1 MISSTILLYSATF
14 SIISENK
21 KGDIFLASN
30 RQKNIPLDSGFE
42 LLENNPSISENYLIP
57 RSMSISKRSSS
68 SIAAP
73 IALALGLQFASGWKS
88 VKDIDNANKK
98 LVKRFTKRVRS
109 KLAISRFMDYPFP
122 EFIIK

>member
-1 MISSTILLYSATF
+1 
-14 SIISENK
+14 
-21 KGDIFLASN
+21 
-30 RQKNIPLDSGFE
+30 
-42 LLENNPSISENYLIP
+42 
-57 RSMSISKRSSS
+57 MSVSKRSPSS
-68 SIAAP
+68 LATP

-122 EFIIK
+122 NSLLNNLFLLNYFNYLKKSFANPLLIDIV

>member
-1 MISSTILLYSATF
+1 
-14 SIISENK
+14 
-21 KGDIFLASN
+21 
-30 RQKNIPLDSGFE
+30 
-42 LLENNPSISENYLIP
+42 
-57 RSMSISKRSSS
+57 MSVSKRSPSS
-68 SIAAP
+68 LATP